1 MNYSY
6 TAIETGANQTM
17 GSLETLGRWL
27 AVIGITLAVIGGL
40 VWLVGRFL
48 GRTELPGT
56 LRIDFPGGSCLIPIL
71 ASIVLSVL
79 LTIVLNVI
87 ARLLNR

>member
-1 MNYSY
+1 
-6 TAIETGANQTM
+6 M

-27 AVIGITLAVIGGL
+27 AIIGIVLALTGGL
-40 VWLVGRFL
+40 IWLAGRLL

-56 LRIDFPGGSCLIPIL
+56 LRIDFPGGSCFIPIL
-71 ASIVLSVL
+71 GSILLSVL

-87 ARLLNR
+87 VRLLNR